1 MINRILFLIAAIIIM
16 PGISLAQNN
25 VNSAENLTFQ
35 NYGSCGDIVLT
46 TVDLSQATASDYVVP
61 DCMQVDT
68 SCDMWYKFVVPENVS
83 ELSFHVYNS
92 DIIPLPG
99 SQEPSVPGLAVYDG
113 SGADAPILLECF
125 SAVAEDSLF
134 NAEIRWAALSGL
146 TAGDT
151 LYMRL
156 WDQNNNAQKLF
167 LAVSQRMDFPE
178 NYCETPAS
186 LDEGICNIL
195 SEGTGLTA
203 PEECGWSKTDNPA
216 FYHFT
221 ITEESPQPV
230 SIWISNLTS
239 FSLTETTQA
248 ELQIAVYAWNGTD
261 CTNIGGSPQS
271 DPPNVSGSYM
281 GCEAGT
287 EDISYSEVLPP
298 GQYIL
303 AIDGYSS
310 PEGKVMYVGDAG
322 VATAV
327 ENAEFTGTMV
337 YPNPSSG
344 DIFIKTES
352 FSKCSLLSSTG
363 QLLGEYELNQG
374 KLSLQ
379 NLKSGLYTILF
390 YKDSSYVI
398 KKIVVK

>member
-1 MINRILFLIAAIIIM
+1 MKNRILFLIAVLVIM
-16 PGISLAQNN
+16 PGISHAQNN
-25 VNSAENLTFQ
+25 VDSAEHLYFE

-46 TVDLSQATASDYVVP
+46 TVDLSEATASDYMAP

-83 ELSFHVYNS
+83 ELSCHAYNS
-92 DIIPLPG
+92 DIIPMPG
-99 SQEPSVPGLAVYDG
+99 SRGPSVPGLAVYDG

-125 SAVAEDSLF
+125 SAVAEDSLL
-134 NAEIRWAALSGL
+134 NAEIRWAAISGL

-156 WDQNNNAQKLF
+156 WDQNNIAQKLF

-178 NYCETPAS
+178 NYCETPAP

-195 SEGTGLTA
+195 SEGTDLTA
-203 PEECGWSKTDNPA
+203 PEECGWSTVDNPA

-221 ITEESPQPV
+221 VTEASPQPV
-230 SIWISNLTS
+230 SIWISNLTA
-239 FSLTETTQA
+239 FSLAEITQA
-248 ELQIAVYAWNGTD
+248 ELQMAVYAWNGTD

-271 DPPNVSGSYM
+271 NPPNVSGSYM
-281 GCEAGT
+281 GCGAGT
-287 EDISYSEVLPP
+287 EDISFGEMMTP

-310 PEGKVMYVGDAG
+310 LEGNVMYEGDAG
-322 VATAV
+322 IETAV
-327 ENAEFTGTMV
+327 ENAEFTRTMV

-344 DIFIKTES
+344 DIFINTES
-352 FSKCSLLSSTG
+352 FSKCSLLNSTG
-363 QLLGEYELNQG
+363 QLIGEYELKQG
-374 KLSLQ
+374 KL
-379 NLKSGLYTILF
+379 NLRNINPGLYTILF
-390 YKDSSYVI
+390 YNNSTYYT
-398 KKIVVK
+398 KKIIVQ